1 MTDRIV
7 GIDLGTTNSLVGAVV
22 DGSARLFAD
31 SSGAELVPSVVGAG
45 SNGEAI
51 VGRAARNQR
60 LLDPNGTVA
69 SVKRRMGQDVKL
81 RVGKSQLSPAQVSAL
96 ILSSLLD
103 RAEQQ
108 LGERPMRAVITVP
121 AFFDDAQRQATR
133 DAGSLAGLQVERLV
147 NEPTAAALN
156 YQTGAEQTALVYD
169 LGGGTFDVSLLD
181 LDEGLLE
188 VQCSRGDTAL
198 GGDDIDAALVEH
210 VLSTLGA
217 SRRSVEADLRA
228 MTRLTEAVERA
239 KIALSSRDEVRL
251 FEPFLTGEGAR
262 AVNMDVRLTRTDLE
276 RIAAPF
282 VNRTLECIDDLLNDV
297 DISAS
302 QVDRVI
308 MVGGSS
314 KMPLVQQ
321 RVREHLDRPVLC
333 DADADRAVAIGA
345 SLLGGRAGGEAVQS
359 VLVDITPHTLAAGA
373 VDASELV
380 LSTLSARSRDEQ
392 LAAVPVIRRDTVIPV
407 TRTQTVYTMWEDQSV
422 AAVPIVQGEG
432 PRVGDNTWLG
442 EVCIEHIPPGP
453 AHSPVEVSFGL
464 DLSGV
469 LNVTA
474 THLPSGKSAQV
485 RIADSPYRLSEQRRA
500 AERAQVEALLA
511 RASEVENEPEAL
523 PDAEEARPAKRT
535 KAASAATESELA
547 LARAMLA
554 RAEKAMQTHGA
565 DEERLKPV
573 RGVWGAL
580 RAAVEDRS
588 QAVGE
593 LTDTLS
599 DRLLDLL

>member
-1 MTDRIV
+1 V

-31 SSGAELVPSVVGAG
+31 SSGAELLPSVVGTG
-45 SNGEAI
+45 TSGEAI

-60 LLDPNGTVA
+60 LLDPDGTVA

-81 RVGKSQLSPAQVSAL
+81 RVGNSQLSPAQVSAL
-96 ILSSLLD
+96 ILSSLVD
-103 RAEQQ
+103 RTEQE
-108 LGERPMRAVITVP
+108 LGARPTRAVITVP

-156 YQTGAEQTALVYD
+156 YQTGSEQTALVYD
-169 LGGGTFDVSLLD
+169 LGGGTFDISLLD

-188 VQCSRGDTAL
+188 VQCSRGDTEL

-210 VLSTLGA
+210 VLSTMGA

-251 FEPFLTGEGAR
+251 FEPFLAGEGAR
-262 AVNMDVRLTRTDLE
+262 ATNLDLKLTRVDLE
-276 RIAAPF
+276 RIVGPL
-282 VNRTLECIDDLLNDV
+282 VNRTLECIDDLLQEV
-297 DISAS
+297 DISAG

-308 MVGGSS
+308 LVGGSS

-321 RVREHLDRPVLC
+321 RVREHLGRPVLC

-345 SLLGGRAGGEAVQS
+345 SLLGGRAGGQAVQS

-373 VDASELV
+373 VDPSGLV
-380 LSTLSARSRDEQ
+380 TYDLAARPRTER
-392 LAAVPVIRRDTVIPV
+392 LAAVPVIRRDTVVPV
-407 TRTQTVYTMWEDQSV
+407 TKTQTVYTMYKDQP
-422 AAVPIVQGEG
+422 AAAIPIVQGEG
-432 PRVGDNTWLG
+432 QRVRDNTWLG
-442 EVCIEHIPPGP
+442 EVCIENIPPGP

-469 LNVTA
+469 LSVTA

-500 AERAQVEALLA
+500 AERAEVEALLA
-511 RASEVENEPEAL
+511 RASEVEDEQAAL
-523 PDAEEARPAKRT
+523 RGAEEPKPGNESRVAGG
-535 KAASAATESELA
+535 ATEDELA

-554 RAEKAMQTHGA
+554 RAEKAMQAHG
-565 DEERLKPV
+565 EGTTMGERVEQV
-573 RGVWGAL
+573 RGAWGAL

-588 QAVGE
+588 QDVGE
-593 LTDTLS
+593 LTDRLS